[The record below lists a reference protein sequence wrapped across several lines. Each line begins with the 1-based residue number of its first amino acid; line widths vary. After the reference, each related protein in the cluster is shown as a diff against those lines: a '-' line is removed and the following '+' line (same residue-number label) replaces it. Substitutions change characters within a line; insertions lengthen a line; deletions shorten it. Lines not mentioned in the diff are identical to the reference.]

1 MLNELRKCIVK
12 EPDKIEEV
20 RYTNGMKKERV
31 VSEGR
36 KIAAYFHR
44 WHERFWTI
52 APSLMVGGHVGGQES
67 EMTALVEYE
76 DGSIHV
82 VPAEWI
88 VFCDR

>member
-1 MLNELRKCIVK
+1 MGLRKCIVN
-12 EPDKIEEV
+12 EPDEIEAT
-20 RYTNGMKKERV
+20 RYRNGKLEKRVIKEG
-31 VSEGR
+31 E

-44 WHERFWTI
+44 WHEKFWTI
-52 APSLMVGGHVGGQES
+52 APSLMVGGHAGGQES
-67 EMTALVEYE
+67 EMTAIVEYE